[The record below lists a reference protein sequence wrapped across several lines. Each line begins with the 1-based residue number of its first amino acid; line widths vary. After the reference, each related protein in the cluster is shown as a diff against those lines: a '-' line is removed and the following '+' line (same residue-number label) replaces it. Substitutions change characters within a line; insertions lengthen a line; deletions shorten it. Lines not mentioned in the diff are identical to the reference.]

1 MSQYIKNLKA
11 PIAIVGMGKSG
22 DAAKRLLLACGVSAE
37 DILTFDGKLAS
48 ANFSDAN
55 KLMSEGK
62 PQTLVVSPGVP
73 LASVW
78 IKDAQSRGIAITSEI
93 SLACSCLTSEKLIGV
108 TGSVGK
114 STTVSLL
121 QAGLEAFSKTG
132 FVGGNLGIPFASYA
146 ADVVENKRP
155 VADWVVLELSSYQL
169 ENCAGLV
176 LDHSAITYFTSNHLE
191 RYDSIEHYY
200 ETKWNILGI
209 TKKTM
214 LLNSEGGDLI
224 EYSKGKSTN
233 PQLKI
238 ISKTDPDL
246 QSYQLQ
252 KAQLIGQHNQ
262 DNLALATALCR
273 EAGWPNAAVEGMKNF
288 KGLSHRLENLGSVKG
303 VRFINDS
310 KATAMDS
317 VIIAATAAADT
328 LTTGGSLFL
337 LLGGRDKNLP
347 WEQLSVLSR
356 MNHTEFVFFG
366 ECRDVAQGKSKLP
379 GNSFARLEEAIAYIF
394 SKVKTADTVLLSP
407 GGTSWDEFKSF
418 EDRGDFFKKKVTE
431 FSTL

>member
-1 MSQYIKNLKA
+1 MSQYIKNLKT

-22 DAAKRLLLACGVSAE
+22 DAAKRLLISCGIRPE
-37 DILTFDGKLAS
+37 HILTFDGKLDS
-48 ANFSDAN
+48 ADFKDSN

-73 LASVW
+73 LASAW
-78 IKDAQSRGIAITSEI
+78 IKDAKNQEIRITSEI
-93 SLACSCLTSEKLIGV
+93 TLACSCLTTEKLIGV

-121 QAGLEAFSKTG
+121 QAGLEGFSKTG
-132 FVGGNLGIPFASYA
+132 FVGGNLGIPFATYA
-146 ADVVENKRP
+146 SDVVEKKRP

-169 ENCAGLV
+169 ENCELLS
-176 LDHSAITYFTSNHLE
+176 LDYSAITYLTSNHLE

-200 ETKWNILGI
+200 QTKWSILGI
-209 TKKTM
+209 TKNKM

-224 EYSKGKSTN
+224 EYSKAKTPST
-233 PQLKI
+233 QVKVV
-238 ISKTDPDL
+238 SKKDSNL

-262 DNLALATALCR
+262 DNMALATTLALDC
-273 EAGWPNAAVEGMKNF
+273 GWPTAAIEAMKNF
-288 KGLSHRLENLGSVKG
+288 KGLSHRLENLGEVKG

-310 KATAMDS
+310 KATALDS
-317 VIIAATAAADT
+317 VMIAATAAADT
-328 LTTGGSLFL
+328 LNPDGVLFL

-347 WEQLSVLSR
+347 WEQLSSLSKMPR
-356 MNHTEFVFFG
+356 TEFVFFG
-366 ECRDVAQGKSKLP
+366 ECRAVAQSKSQLK
-379 GNSFARLEEAIAYIF
+379 GNSFARLDEAIGYIF
-394 SKVKTADTVLLSP
+394 SKVKAADTVLLSP
-407 GGTSWDEFKSF
+407 GGTSLDEFKSF
-418 EDRGDFFKKKVTE
+418 EDRGDFFKKKVSE